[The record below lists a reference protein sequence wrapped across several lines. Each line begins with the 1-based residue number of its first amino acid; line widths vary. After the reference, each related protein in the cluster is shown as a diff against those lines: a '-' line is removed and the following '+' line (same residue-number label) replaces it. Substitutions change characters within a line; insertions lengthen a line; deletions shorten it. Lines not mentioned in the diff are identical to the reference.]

1 MMKKFLFFWL
11 NFILQIVPK
20 YIKYVHFSPEI
31 VPIYLSPSSS
41 YVLNY

>member
-20 YIKYVHFSPEI
+20 YMKYVHFSPEI
-31 VPIYLSPSSS
+31 VPI
-41 YVLNY
+41 